1 MPNFNTKC
9 DKKRAFEINLVHQKR
24 NFYLRFVIWRF
35 FWCVQCYFHSFV
47 IAMYATKKSW
57 NRDVFLTFMVKVAS
71 NSQNV
76 FPSSWGL
83 LGGFRKPQVN
93 QGRKSVHEEY
103 YLLEK
108 IWIYQVRVLRLK
120 SSSNKSLDWFPLTEK
135 KSREN
140 AMFYKKKSS
149 WNNWRPTPTSW
160 RWHSAGYRW
169 S

>member
-1 MPNFNTKC
+1 
-9 DKKRAFEINLVHQKR
+9 
-24 NFYLRFVIWRF
+24 
-35 FWCVQCYFHSFV
+35 
-47 IAMYATKKSW
+47 
-57 NRDVFLTFMVKVAS
+57 MVKVAS

-120 SSSNKSLDWFPLTEK
+120 SSSNKSLD
-135 KSREN
+135 
-140 AMFYKKKSS
+140 
-149 WNNWRPTPTSW
+149 
-160 RWHSAGYRW
+160 
-169 S
+169 